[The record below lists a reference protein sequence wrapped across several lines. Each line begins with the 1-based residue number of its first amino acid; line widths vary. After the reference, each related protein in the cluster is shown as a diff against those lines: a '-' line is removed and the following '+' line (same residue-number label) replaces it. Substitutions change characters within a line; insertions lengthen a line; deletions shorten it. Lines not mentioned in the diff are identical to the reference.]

1 MTPRSCCSSAASQS
15 PLARLWPPAV
25 RALPWRRELGIWFVV
40 TAIVHAVLILDR
52 WVVWDMG
59 RRLGS
64 EFIPQLG
71 RIARLGPG
79 FGLANLLGLLAVAWA
94 LILGAASWDRAVAL
108 LGPGAW
114 KWLHHGAH
122 VSFIS
127 LSCTPRTSSSSTSP
141 RRSTGSRR
149 RRTGSAGRCSDWVP
163 VCCSSNGPPSQLPCA
178 VGDGHP
184 VTLSAMDVWPS
195 SPLTP
200 WHPAAREPA
209 RRRAAPGSAQ

>member
-40 TAIVHAVLILDR
+40 TAIVHAVLILDG

-108 LGPGAW
+108 PRARRLEVVAPRCARFFYLTL
-114 KWLHHGAH
+114 LHTAYFL
-122 VSFIS
+122 FIHFAS
-127 LSCTPRTSSSSTSP
+127 
-141 RRSTGSRR
+141 STGSRR

-184 VTLSAMDVWPS
+184 VTLSAMDSWPS

>member
-40 TAIVHAVLILDR
+40 TAIVHAVLILDG

-108 LGPGAW
+108 PRARRLEVVAPRCARFFYLTLLHTAYFLFIHFASSFHRVPPPENWFRWPLLGLGAGVLFLQW
-114 KWLHHGAH
+114 AAFATT
-122 VSFIS
+122 V
-127 LSCTPRTSSSSTSP
+127 
-141 RRSTGSRR
+141 RR
-149 RRTGSAGRCSDWVP
+149 RRR
-163 VCCSSNGPPSQLPCA
+163 
-178 VGDGHP
+178 
-184 VTLSAMDVWPS
+184 PS
-195 SPLTP
+195 SDVKCDGRL
-200 WHPAAREPA
+200 AK
-209 RRRAAPGSAQ
+209 